1 MSHLLTGTASLAACL
16 SLWMYARH
24 RTELVA
30 FTSLASALFLLTLF
44 RPAMW
49 TPEFFV
55 ASEAALGFGAV
66 LCSLTAARRAFT
78 RPDVMFSALCLAL
91 TAGVAG
97 SMAQTHVPM
106 LEHFAYRGTA
116 FLDIAVCAVL
126 ATISGRT
133 VIEDRLDSVSIR
145 WLALTFALS
154 GVRLLMFETHL
165 GVGLFLGWL
174 QVGAWTVCMLGISWQ
189 ATARSQRASLK
200 R

>member
-44 RPAMW
+44 KPALW

-55 ASEAALGFGAV
+55 ASEAALSVGAV
-66 LCSLTAARRAFT
+66 LCAMSAARRANA

-91 TAGVAG
+91 TAWVAG
-97 SMAQTHVPM
+97 SMALVHVPM

-126 ATISGRT
+126 ATVSGRC
-133 VIEDRLDSVSIR
+133 VLEDRLDSVSLR

-154 GVRLLMFETHL
+154 GVRLLMFEAHRGL
-165 GVGLFLGWL
+165 GLFCGWL
-174 QVGAWTVCMLGISWQ
+174 QVGAWTTAMLGIAWQ
-189 ATARSQRASLK
+189 AIARSQRAL
-200 R
+200 RRR

>member
-44 RPAMW
+44 KPELW

-55 ASEAALGFGAV
+55 ASESALSVGAV
-66 LCSLTAARRAFT
+66 LCALSAARRANA

-91 TAGVAG
+91 TAWVAG
-97 SMAQTHVPM
+97 SMALAHVPM

-126 ATISGRT
+126 ATVSGRC
-133 VIEDRLDSVSIR
+133 VLEDRLDSVSLR

-154 GVRLLMFETHL
+154 GVRLLMFEAHQGL
-165 GVGLFLGWL
+165 GLLCGWL
-174 QVGAWTVCMLGISWQ
+174 QVGAWTTANLGIAWQ
-189 ATARSQRASLK
+189 TIARSQRALL
-200 R
+200 RR